1 MARSKTTSNKSPIR
15 QTQGEQVTSDTK
27 EVTPVRKTA
36 AKKTSSLTADV
47 YDLKGKAVE
56 KLSLP
61 QEIFGAKINPKLMA
75 QAVRVYLT
83 NQRRGTVATK
93 TRGQVQGSTRK
104 VWRQKGTGRAR
115 HGAITA
121 PIFVGGGVAHG
132 PKQKDYS
139 LSLPKKMRKA
149 ALFSALSA
157 KVHDNDIKFVSGLAE
172 IAPKTKDMAKLI
184 KNLALDGKN
193 TKILLVIHEDKDNI
207 TRAARNLSG
216 VSYASAKRLNTYEVL
231 HTKMIL
237 FMKESVDV
245 LQSHFLSGK
254 DA

>member
-1 MARSKTTSNKSPIR
+1 MARNKIASTIKTEEAVKT
-15 QTQGEQVTSDTK
+15 
-27 EVTPVRKTA
+27 VRKTA
-36 AKKTSSLTADV
+36 AKPTTSKVPGMTVDV
-47 YDLKGKAVE
+47 FNLSGKAVE
-56 KLSLP
+56 KVSLP

-157 KVHDNDIKFVSGLAE
+157 KVRDNDIKFVSGLAD
-172 IAPKTKDMAKLI
+172 IAPKTKEMASLI
-184 KNLALDGKN
+184 KNLSLEGKKK
-193 TKILLVIHEDKDNI
+193 KILLVISEDKDNI
-207 TRAARNLSG
+207 TRAVRNLAG
-216 VSYASAKRLNTYEVL
+216 LSYTSAKRLNTYEVL
-231 HTKMIL
+231 HTKMVL